1 MDPLFTTI
9 MDVHNCIVNIHNLRQ
24 LWMSIIALLL
34 NIKVE
39 QYGVPKGPKPHNYGA
54 P

>member
-1 MDPLFTTI
+1 MDPLFKII

-24 LWMSIIALLL
+24 SWMSIIVLLL
-34 NIKVE
+34 NQVQ
-39 QYGVPKGPKPHNYGA
+39 QYGVPKATNSHNYGA

>member
-39 QYGVPKGPKPHNYGA
+39 QYGVPKGTKPHNYGA